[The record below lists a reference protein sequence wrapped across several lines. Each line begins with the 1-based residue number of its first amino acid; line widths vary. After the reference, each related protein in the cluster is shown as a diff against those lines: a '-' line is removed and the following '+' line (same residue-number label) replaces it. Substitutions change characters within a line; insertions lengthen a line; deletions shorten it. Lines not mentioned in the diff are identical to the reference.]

1 MRPPRLHTRL
11 TAAYGVEHPFVAAG
25 MAFVGTPPDLA
36 IAVCRAGGIG
46 SLGIGPLPGEAA
58 RALIRAVRAET
69 DRPLNV
75 NLITP
80 LAAEEHVRVCVEEGV
95 PIVSFHWG
103 HPPRAWIDTLH
114 AAGAKVWEQV
124 GSVEAARA
132 AVEDGVDVVI
142 AQGSE
147 AGGHNRASLPT
158 MVLVPAIV
166 DAVAPAMVLAAG
178 GISDGRQLAAALALG
193 ADGVWVGTRL
203 VASEEA
209 FAHPGYKQRLV
220 EAGGAEARLTPIFG
234 PEMPAFNPMRV
245 LENRVVREY
254 VGREDEVP
262 TDTSGE
268 PVIGTTA
275 FMGQVVTLRRFS
287 NWVPVPTTTGD
298 LEEMPLLA
306 GQGVGQVRD
315 VRPAGDIVREMVD
328 DAAAILF
335 RLGVPGRGEGLGTMQ
350 TDGLT
355 ATGTPAPA
363 VQA

>member
-80 LAAEEHVRVCVEEGV
+80 LATEEHVRVCVEEGV

-132 AVEDGVDVVI
+132 AVEDGVDVVV

-158 MVLVPAIV
+158 MVLVPAVV

-209 FAHPGYKQRLV
+209 FAHPRYKQRLV
-220 EAGGAEARLTPIFG
+220 EAEGAEARLTPIFG

-262 TDTSGE
+262 TDTSNE

-275 FMGQVVTLRRFS
+275 FMGQVVTLRRFT
-287 NWVPVPTTTGD
+287 NWLPVPTTTGD

-335 RLGVPGRGEGLGTMQ
+335 RLGVPGKAEGHTMR

-355 ATGTPAPA
+355 ATDAPSPA
-363 VQA
+363 VPA